1 MKSHEAVLS
10 WAGNPD
16 ELEVLKASIE
26 IDDPDSFD
34 IIILDDKMEIRVYSA
49 SLRSLRSTVDDI
61 LACLAAA
68 ESCLLY
74 TSPSPRDKRQSRMPS
89 SA

>member
-10 WAGNPD
+10 WAGNPH

-26 IDDPDSFD
+26 IDDSDSFE
-34 IIILDDKMEIRVYSA
+34 IIMKDERMEIHVHST
-49 SLRSLRSTVDDI
+49 SLRTLRSTVDDI

-68 ESCLLY
+68 ESAL
-74 TSPSPRDKRQSRMPS
+74 SQMK
-89 SA
+89 

>member
-1 MKSHEAVLS
+1 MKSHEAVLI

-34 IIILDDKMEIRVYSA
+34 IIILDDKMEIRVYSD

-68 ESCLLY
+68 ESALNQV
-74 TSPSPRDKRQSRMPS
+74 K
-89 SA
+89 

>member
-10 WAGNPD
+10 WTGKPN
-16 ELEVLKASIE
+16 ELEALKASIE
-26 IDDPDSFD
+26 IDDPDTFD
-34 IIILDDKMEIRVYSA
+34 IIILDEVMEIRVHSP

-68 ESCLLY
+68 ESAL
-74 TSPSPRDKRQSRMPS
+74 KQVK
-89 SA
+89 

>member
-1 MKSHEAVLS
+1 MESHEAILS
-10 WAGNPD
+10 WTGNPD

-34 IIILDDKMEIRVYSA
+34 ITILQDEMEIRVHST

-68 ESCLLY
+68 ESALN
-74 TSPSPRDKRQSRMPS
+74 QVN
-89 SA
+89 

>member
-1 MKSHEAVLS
+1 MMPHEAVLS
-10 WAGNPD
+10 WAGKPD

-34 IIILDDKMEIRVYSA
+34 IIILDDQMEIRVYSP

-68 ESCLLY
+68 ESALNQV
-74 TSPSPRDKRQSRMPS
+74 K
-89 SA
+89 

>member
-1 MKSHEAVLS
+1 MESHEAVLS
-10 WAGNPD
+10 WAGKPN
-16 ELEVLKASIE
+16 ELEALKASIE

-34 IIILDDKMEIRVYSA
+34 IIILDEVMEIRVHSP

-68 ESCLLY
+68 ESAL
-74 TSPSPRDKRQSRMPS
+74 KQVK
-89 SA
+89 

>member
-10 WAGNPD
+10 WAGNLD

-26 IDDPDSFD
+26 IDDPESFE
-34 IIILDDKMEIRVYSA
+34 IVILDDKMEIRVYST
-49 SLRSLRSTVDDI
+49 SLRTLRSTVDDI

-68 ESCLLY
+68 ESALNQV
-74 TSPSPRDKRQSRMPS
+74 K
-89 SA
+89 

>member
-1 MKSHEAVLS
+1 MESHEAVLS

-26 IDDPDSFD
+26 IDDPDSFE
-34 IIILDDKMEIRVYSA
+34 IIMKTDRMEIHVHST

-68 ESCLLY
+68 ESTLK
-74 TSPSPRDKRQSRMPS
+74 SVE
-89 SA
+89 

>member
-10 WAGNPD
+10 WAGKPS

-34 IIILDDKMEIRVYSA
+34 IIILNDKMEIRVYST

-68 ESCLLY
+68 ESALNQV
-74 TSPSPRDKRQSRMPS
+74 K
-89 SA
+89 

>member
-1 MKSHEAVLS
+1 MESHEAVLS
-10 WAGNPD
+10 WTGKPN
-16 ELEVLKASIE
+16 ELEALKASIE

-34 IIILDDKMEIRVYSA
+34 IIIQDEVMEIRVHSP

-68 ESCLLY
+68 ESAL
-74 TSPSPRDKRQSRMPS
+74 KQVK
-89 SA
+89 

>member
-34 IIILDDKMEIRVYSA
+34 IIILEDKMEIM
-49 SLRSLRSTVDDI
+49 
-61 LACLAAA
+61 
-68 ESCLLY
+68 
-74 TSPSPRDKRQSRMPS
+74 SRWYLS
-89 SA
+89 HHHLVQV

>member
-1 MKSHEAVLS
+1 MESHEAVLS

-26 IDDPDSFD
+26 IDDPNSFE
-34 IIILDDKMEIRVYSA
+34 IKMEKNRMEIHVRST

-68 ESCLLY
+68 ESALEQM
-74 TSPSPRDKRQSRMPS
+74 K
-89 SA
+89 

>member
-10 WAGNPD
+10 WAGKPS

-34 IIILDDKMEIRVYSA
+34 IIILNDRMEIRVYST

-68 ESCLLY
+68 ESALNQV
-74 TSPSPRDKRQSRMPS
+74 K
-89 SA
+89 

>member
-1 MKSHEAVLS
+1 MESDEAVLS

-68 ESCLLY
+68 ESALNQV
-74 TSPSPRDKRQSRMPS
+74 K
-89 SA
+89 

>member
-10 WAGNPD
+10 WAGKPG

-26 IDDPDSFD
+26 IEDPDSFD
-34 IIILDDKMEIRVYSA
+34 IIILNDRMEIRVYST

-68 ESCLLY
+68 ESALNQV
-74 TSPSPRDKRQSRMPS
+74 K
-89 SA
+89 

>member
-10 WAGNPD
+10 WAGKPS

-34 IIILDDKMEIRVYSA
+34 IIILNNKMEIRVYST

-68 ESCLLY
+68 ESALNQV
-74 TSPSPRDKRQSRMPS
+74 K
-89 SA
+89 

>member
-1 MKSHEAVLS
+1 MKSHEAVLI

-34 IIILDDKMEIRVYSA
+34 IIILEDKMEIRVNSA

-68 ESCLLY
+68 ESALNQV
-74 TSPSPRDKRQSRMPS
+74 K
-89 SA
+89 

>member
-1 MKSHEAVLS
+1 MKSHEVVLS
-10 WAGNPD
+10 WAGKPD

-34 IIILDDKMEIRVYSA
+34 IIILNDRMEIRVYST

-68 ESCLLY
+68 ESALNQV
-74 TSPSPRDKRQSRMPS
+74 K
-89 SA
+89 

>member
-1 MKSHEAVLS
+1 MESHEAVLS

-26 IDDPDSFD
+26 IDDPDSFE
-34 IIILDDKMEIRVYSA
+34 IKMQNNRMEIHVYST
-49 SLRSLRSTVDDI
+49 SLRRLRSTVDDI

-68 ESCLLY
+68 ESALNQM
-74 TSPSPRDKRQSRMPS
+74 K
-89 SA
+89 

>member
-10 WAGNPD
+10 WAGKPD

-34 IIILDDKMEIRVYSA
+34 IFILNDMMEIRVYSS

-68 ESCLLY
+68 ESALNHV
-74 TSPSPRDKRQSRMPS
+74 K
-89 SA
+89 